1 MHKKGPKKMPNKIA
15 PEFNFS
21 TILGCSVHDMKNS
34 LGIIQDLVSQLAKG
48 GRHSDNLEFG
58 QLEFESNRMNNILM
72 QLLVLYKID
81 HARFSLNIDEYPVED
96 LLNEAVAQQEVLLA
110 LNSITIEVNCEADL
124 YCYCDFNIITSALGT
139 ILNNAQRYARQ
150 KILFSAKQ
158 EGQFLIICIEDDGEG
173 YPETFFLMQDNVQS
187 QVDFNTGSTG
197 LGLFFAQTI
206 AAMHCNGTKRGS
218 IAIDNN
224 STLGGARFKMI
235 LP

>member
-1 MHKKGPKKMPNKIA
+1 MPVKVS

-34 LGIIQDLVSQLAKG
+34 LGIIQDLVSQLAKDT
-48 GRHSDNLEFG
+48 RHSDNPQFG

-81 HARFSLNIDEYPVED
+81 HARFSLNIDEYPAED

-110 LNSITIEVNCEADL
+110 LNSIAIEVECEADL

-150 KILFSAKQ
+150 KILFSAKKQ
-158 EGQFLIICIEDDGEG
+158 GQFLILSIEDDGEG
-173 YPETFFLMQDNVQS
+173 YPETFFQRQESVQS

-206 AAMHCNGTKRGS
+206 AAMHSSENEHGS

-224 STLGGARFKMI
+224 SVLGGARFRLF

>member
-1 MHKKGPKKMPNKIA
+1 MPGI
-15 PEFNFS
+15 
-21 TILGCSVHDMKNS
+21 T
-34 LGIIQDLVSQLAKG
+34 LGIIQDLVSQLAKDR
-48 GRHSDNLEFG
+48 RHSDNPQFG

-81 HARFSLNIDEYPVED
+81 HARFSLNIDEYPAED
-96 LLNEAVAQQEVLLA
+96 ILNEAVAQQEVLLA
-110 LNSITIEVNCEADL
+110 LNSIAIEVKCEADL

-158 EGQFLIICIEDDGEG
+158 QGHFLILSIEDDGEG
-173 YPETFFLMQDNVQS
+173 YPETFFQRQDNILS

-206 AAMHCNGTKRGS
+206 AAMHSSENEQGS
-218 IAIDNN
+218 ITIDNN
-224 STLGGARFKMI
+224 SVLGGARFRLF

>member
-1 MHKKGPKKMPNKIA
+1 MSVNVTPG
-15 PEFNFS
+15 FNFS

-34 LGIIQDLVSQLAKG
+34 LGIIQGLVSQLAKDSQ
-48 GRHSDNLEFG
+48 HSDNPQFG

-81 HARFSLNIDEYPVED
+81 HARFSLNIDEYPAED
-96 LLNEAVAQQEVLLA
+96 ILNEAVAQQEVLLA
-110 LNSITIEVNCEADL
+110 LNSIAIKVECEPDL

-139 ILNNAQRYARQ
+139 ILNNAQRYAGQ
-150 KILFSAKQ
+150 QILFSAQQ
-158 EGQFLIICIEDDGEG
+158 EGQFMVLSIEDDGEG
-173 YPETFFLMQDNVQS
+173 YPETFFQRQDNVQS

-206 AAMHCNGTKRGS
+206 AAMHVNGNNHGS
-218 IAIDNN
+218 IAIDNV
-224 STLGGARFKMI
+224 SSLGGARFRLF